1 MRGKRAK
8 GGESGV
14 LIMVKSNFGGNPF
27 YHKARRKLIIMIQN
41 WPIKVT
47 VSPETVRQDDLSF
60 LAVLKLY
67 CARNAILPAI
77 VLLMGLANY

>member
-8 GGESGV
+8 GESGV

-27 YHKARRKLIIMIQN
+27 YQKARRKRIIMIQN

-47 VSPETVRQDDLSF
+47 VSPESVRQDDLSF

-67 CARNAILPAI
+67 CTRNVILPAF
-77 VLLMGLANY
+77 VLLMGLANH

>member
-8 GGESGV
+8 GESGV
-14 LIMVKSNFGGNPF
+14 LIMVKSNFEGINSF
-27 YHKARRKLIIMIQN
+27 YHKARRKWIIMIQN

-67 CARNAILPAI
+67 CTRNVILPAF
-77 VLLMGLANY
+77 VLLMGLANH

>member
-8 GGESGV
+8 GESGV
-14 LIMVKSNFGGNPF
+14 LIMVKSNFGGNSF
-27 YHKARRKLIIMIQN
+27 YHKARRKRIIMIQN

-47 VSPETVRQDDLSF
+47 VSPESVRQDDLSF

-67 CARNAILPAI
+67 CTRNVILPAF
-77 VLLMGLANY
+77 VLLMGLANH